1 MRILLGQRPVEIH
14 RHRFRAD
21 MKADIV
27 IAKNAMYQTGE
38 HMLAAV
44 LLRHIQPPRTIHMPM
59 YLAPD
64 LKRSAGQMLHLSADF
79 LRIQN
84 LHIVQRAMVRA
95 LSAALREKRSLI
107 EYDGIAA
114 ALLFTADD
122 DRGKVQFVH
131 ILLI

>member
-1 MRILLGQRPVEIH
+1 
-14 RHRFRAD
+14 
-21 MKADIV
+21 
-27 IAKNAMYQTGE
+27 
-38 HMLAAV
+38 MLAAV

-59 YLAPD
+59 HLAPD

-95 LSAALREKRSLI
+95 LSAALREKRGLI

-114 ALLFTADD
+114 ALLFAADD